1 MVNVQWFWWFFGAL
15 ALIFLVMYL
24 FFAWDTKKA
33 VEESFHPKP
42 SPDLHPHHE
51 EEKPQVVQAEA
62 KAEAPAKVEQAA
74 AAEEDDLKKIEGIGP
89 KVESVLKAAGIRTF
103 RDLASHSAE
112 ELQKILDDVGMARIV
127 NPETWAE
134 QAKLAAEGKW
144 DELAALQDTLKGGRR
159 M

>member
-33 VEESFHPKP
+33 VDESFHPKP

-51 EEKPQVVQAEA
+51 EEQPQSEQVKA
-62 KAEAPAKVEQAA
+62 KVEAPAKAEPAA
-74 AAEEDDLKKIEGIGP
+74 EDDLKKIEGIGP

-134 QAKLAAEGKW
+134 QAKLAADGKW
-144 DELAALQDTLKGGRR
+144 DELAALQSSLKGGRR
-159 M
+159 V